1 MKQIFL
7 EDIDHIKDY
16 VKNKDKV
23 VDSFFLHLDILLVI
37 AKKRK
42 DAIILLALENDNSI
56 LACGLFSK
64 NRRRVF
70 GSKYNSLYLYGY
82 SFFDYNHFYCESEYE
97 QRYLSFIRDFCK
109 FKSLDLFIIENVRKI
124 INISNSIIIKDY
136 TRVFNSHISENR
148 FSYISNKK
156 SLKRHRNKLKNNFK
170 YDVFHFLGSE
180 IKNQYLNDLI
190 KLHKERWSFDNINS
204 SFKEIGRKYF
214 YSTDLDNR
222 ILTIIYVNDEIFALH
237 YGMIYD
243 DNLIWHTP
251 VLNIKYLTYSPI
263 EVLLYETAMFCNHN
277 AINVLDFG
285 LGTEKYKDRFSNQDI
300 SLYQYFISIN
310 QLSYFRLFFFHRIKK
325 LSLYSNIK
333 QYLYKFY
340 NNIRIIGN
348 SIIFYRIFSDK
359 FIFPVKD
366 TRLSLIKIS
375 RYIDFVD
382 FFRERKIKVKRY
394 HYKRFINHD
403 VYYSLIKDDNI
414 ICSGWAKKHS
424 IYISEINKKIKF
436 SQGLV
441 LYDYNTP
448 IKYRGKGYYTEIL
461 RRIISS
467 YQQVLYIYSLKNNTS
482 SIHAIS
488 TAGFHKIKARDI
500 I

>member
-1 MKQIFL
+1 M
-7 EDIDHIKDY
+7 
-16 VKNKDKV
+16 
-23 VDSFFLHLDILLVI
+23 
-37 AKKRK
+37 
-42 DAIILLALENDNSI
+42 
-56 LACGLFSK
+56 
-64 NRRRVF
+64 
-70 GSKYNSLYLYGY
+70 
-82 SFFDYNHFYCESEYE
+82 
-97 QRYLSFIRDFCK
+97 
-109 FKSLDLFIIENVRKI
+109 
-124 INISNSIIIKDY
+124 
-136 TRVFNSHISENR
+136 
-148 FSYISNKK
+148 
-156 SLKRHRNKLKNNFK
+156 
-170 YDVFHFLGSE
+170 
-180 IKNQYLNDLI
+180 
-190 KLHKERWSFDNINS
+190 
-204 SFKEIGRKYF
+204 
-214 YSTDLDNR
+214 
-222 ILTIIYVNDEIFALH
+222 
-237 YGMIYD
+237 
-243 DNLIWHTP
+243 
-251 VLNIKYLTYSPI
+251 
-263 EVLLYETAMFCNHN
+263 
-277 AINVLDFG
+277 
-285 LGTEKYKDRFSNQDI
+285 
-300 SLYQYFISIN
+300 
-310 QLSYFRLFFFHRIKK
+310 FFFHRIKK